1 MSSTELDGMKET
13 WKQCRDALEDDELL
27 VRMEEG
33 GMSIVPPQ
41 EHGPVSARTNSSSR
55 PRLFSRDANMLID
68 DDNFL
73 ADKEKNLTST
83 VAEEPASNNN
93 NQTTPSASPT
103 PARKF
108 EATPSRTFKPTPS
121 RTTYTHVRNNNN
133 SEAKKR
139 QRPMGTSSRKVS
151 SSELPSLKDLWKLSR
166 RSLELEDQEIE
177 AASNWVGAKPQVL
190 FQEVKKRGSIE
201 EVSSG

>member
-68 DDNFL
+68 DD
-73 ADKEKNLTST
+73 T
-83 VAEEPASNNN
+83 VAEELASSNN

-121 RTTYTHVRNNNN
+121 RTTYTHVRNNN